1 MFDLGDYVTIKI
13 WIEYIIP
20 VVIFILF
27 FGILFIRGFAEDR
40 RLHKNVELLEKY
52 GYTKSTH
59 LSYRF
64 GGGGVG
70 KPTTIWTKYNMKTR
84 IFIVYCCVP
93 EGTPVDRPQGG
104 WWDGTDD
111 GGLTTN
117 KSGFELTPPWTDS
130 DNSVPGKT
138 GKISYLS
145 SGLCKNY

>member
-13 WIEYIIP
+13 WAEYIIP

-70 KPTTIWTKYNMKTR
+70 KPTTVWTKYNHTLTEHDLKHMSYAELKTA
-84 IFIVYCCVP
+84 I
-93 EGTPVDRPQGG
+93 ENADK
-104 WWDGTDD
+104 DGDLND
-111 GGLTTN
+111 
-117 KSGFELTPPWTDS
+117 ED
-130 DNSVPGKT
+130 
-138 GKISYLS
+138 
-145 SGLCKNY
+145 